1 VDIIV
6 DVETTDSLEDIAQAI
21 NEAAQE
27 WAGDNDSGVPLSAKI
42 LDNTLVLTSGT
53 TGTAAAMTFSDD
65 DGVLESLGVVET
77 VEGSKDF
84 ADELQSATDAQ
95 IKLDGLT
102 VTRPDNTI
110 DDVLDGV
117 TIELNGI
124 GAAKV
129 DVTLDAETAVNSIS
143 SMVDAYNATLDW
155 INIRVAEA
163 TVDDAESDT

>member
-1 VDIIV
+1 MASAQSVAGSRVDSTSEDCGYAGDFTLTAGGVDIIV

-117 TIELNGI
+117 SIE
-124 GAAKV
+124 
-129 DVTLDAETAVNSIS
+129 
-143 SMVDAYNATLDW
+143 
-155 INIRVAEA
+155 
-163 TVDDAESDT
+163 